1 MKNEDWPRFGRI
13 AWATLGVL
21 ALAVVAGV
29 VLRELALVVVPL
41 LLALFPATLLV
52 PVARWLE
59 RWRIPRTVAAI
70 VTLLGGL
77 ILFFGVAAGTVTLVV
92 AQLPDILESAGEGI
106 DGVEELVGGVV
117 PGFEIP
123 AVDEIRGMILERIE
137 TSEEGST
144 GFAMQA
150 LGMAMGAVEVVAG
163 MLLVLVVLFFY
174 LKSGRALAEGLAGFV
189 APGSRERLMP
199 LAEEAWETLGA
210 YFRGQLLVA
219 LVDAVFIGIGLVLLG
234 VPLALP
240 LAALVFFGG
249 LFPIVGALATG
260 VLAILVAFSHGGIGI
275 ALAVTGLVLAVQ
287 QLEGNV
293 LEPLIL
299 SQVLD
304 LNPLVIIMSITLG
317 AIVLGVLG
325 AFLAVPTAAIG
336 KRLIVRL
343 REGTFDE
350 GGQGGKTDPLTGC

>member
-1 MKNEDWPRFGRI
+1 LKNENWPRYGRL

-21 ALAVVAGV
+21 ALAFIAGV

-59 RWRIPRTVAAI
+59 RWRIPRTVAALL
-70 VTLLGGL
+70 TLVGGL
-77 ILFFGVAAGTVTLVV
+77 LLFFGVAAGTVTLVV
-92 AQLPDILESAGEGI
+92 AQLPDILDSAGEG
-106 DGVEELVGGVV
+106 VERLEELVGRVV
-117 PGFEIP
+117 PGFEVP
-123 AVDEIRGMILERIE
+123 AVDEIRGMILDRIE
-137 TSEEGST
+137 TSDEGA
-144 GFAMQA
+144 GDFATQA
-150 LGMAMGAVEVVAG
+150 LGMVMGAVEVVAG
-163 MLLVLVVLFFY
+163 MLLVLVILFFY
-174 LKSGRALAEGLAGFV
+174 LKSGRALAEGLAGFM
-189 APGSRERLMP
+189 APGSRERIMF
-199 LAEEAWETLGA
+199 LAEEAWGTLGA

-240 LAALVFFGG
+240 LAVIVFFGG

-260 VLAILVAFSHGGIGI
+260 TLAILVAFSDGGLGV

-304 LNPLVIIMSITLG
+304 LNPLVIILSITLG

-343 REGTFDE
+343 RENTSE
-350 GGQGGKTDPLTGC
+350 TMVSEARRIR